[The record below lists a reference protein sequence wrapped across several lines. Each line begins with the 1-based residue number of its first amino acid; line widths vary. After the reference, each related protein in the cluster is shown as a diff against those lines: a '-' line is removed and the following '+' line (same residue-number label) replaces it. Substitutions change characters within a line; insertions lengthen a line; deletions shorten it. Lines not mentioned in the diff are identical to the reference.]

1 MVVPVAA
8 GAVALLWLGLH
19 PPAVLNE
26 LFARAV
32 ALLGGGAS

>member
-8 GAVALLWLGLH
+8 GTLALLWLGLH
-19 PPAVLNE
+19 PPAVLDE
-26 LFARAV
+26 LFARAI